1 MDDATLATKGLPTDE
16 ADPAADPVRRATPAP
31 SPAGLAPAAVDPASA
46 ADMDAL
52 LAAWPV
58 VVREMSRLP
67 ALKQL
72 IIESRPIAVEEGIVT
87 LGFPEGRAFLRDAA
101 DKRKSAIEDGLA
113 KVIGRPVLVR
123 CVVTNL
129 DVYPPLADDADA
141 ERLITEARRIFA
153 DDLADVGEVS

>member
-1 MDDATLATKGLPTDE
+1 
-16 ADPAADPVRRATPAP
+16 
-31 SPAGLAPAAVDPASA
+31 
-46 ADMDAL
+46 MDAL

-72 IIESRPIAVEEGIVT
+72 IIESRPIAVEDGVVT